1 MGPAP
6 SQIPVARRRR
16 GMAGKGARCAHAGA
30 CGCRAARVS
39 VRSEPRLSAVVWGP
53 HRPPSRR
60 CRAGAAQVRTN
71 PPLGMHRRVLRTVGL
86 TPPPSLR
93 ASCREH
99 GANVVEYISVS
110 YHGIASKFT
119 ANRRTLGSSCRI
131 HFVPCEVLTI
141 RYSTSCNNSEGI
153 PHGSSSSMINSDDQ
167 CGNEAKMKRKSM
179 LQTPQ
184 KLR

>member
-1 MGPAP
+1 
-6 SQIPVARRRR
+6 
-16 GMAGKGARCAHAGA
+16 MAAGAAGGGARCKARL
-30 CGCRAARVS
+30 RAA
-39 VRSEPRLSAVVWGP
+39 VWGP
-53 HRPPSRR
+53 HRLSSRWR
-60 CRAGAAQVRTN
+60 GAGAAQVRTS
-71 PPLGMHRRVLRTVGL
+71 PLGMHRRVLRTVGL

-131 HFVPCEVLTI
+131 HFVPCEVFTI

-167 CGNEAKMKRKSM
+167 CGNKGKMKRKSM